1 MYNKYII
8 RVYIINLDEYSDNGT
23 HWIALYLQNND
34 ATYFDSSG
42 VEDIPK
48 EIRTFIVYWW

>member
-48 EIRTFIVYWW
+48 ERTFIVYWW